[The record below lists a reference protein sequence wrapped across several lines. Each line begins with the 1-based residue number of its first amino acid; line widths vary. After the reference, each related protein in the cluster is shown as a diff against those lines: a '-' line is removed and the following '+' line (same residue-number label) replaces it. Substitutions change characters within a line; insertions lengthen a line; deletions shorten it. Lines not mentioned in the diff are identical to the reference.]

1 MAAAV
6 FILCRP
12 GGGGWPAEARD
23 DCNRLIRDRCLYQ
36 KPKLVRNGDEI
47 RQGGVRFDVSGS
59 LNRRQTG
66 ASFAVI
72 AYRQATANFV
82 LVVSR

>member
-12 GGGGWPAEARD
+12 GGGGWPAEACD

-47 RQGGVRFDVSGS
+47 RQEWS
-59 LNRRQTG
+59 
-66 ASFAVI
+66 AI
-72 AYRQATANFV
+72 
-82 LVVSR
+82 